1 MRICPFPAS
10 QNRQHHHL
18 IINARQQ
25 PANSEKTIN
34 PIPGSLPTATILL
47 TQVKL
52 STVSVLFFST
62 RKRLS
67 LTYV

>member
-25 PANSEKTIN
+25 PTNSEKTIN

-52 STVSVLFFST
+52 STVSLFFST
-62 RKRLS
+62 LKRLS
-67 LTYV
+67 LEYA